1 MRAESSLKENGLGQ
15 IIVGAGVE
23 ALHAVFDA
31 AALCEH
37 QDGQAGALQA
47 EMAQH
52 AYAIELRQIQ
62 VEDHQVVVKLAAH
75 GARLLAV
82 FHHIHRVVL
91 ALQALAYEPGQS
103 CIVFRN
109 QNPHKW
115 ALITERF

>member
-37 QDGQAGALQA
+37 QDRQAWTLQA
-47 EMAQH
+47 KVPQH

-62 VEDHQVVVKLAAH
+62 IENHQVVVELAAH
-75 GARLLAV
+75 GARLFAI
-82 FHHIHRVVL
+82 FHNVDRVVL

-103 CIVFRN
+103 RIVFRN